1 MDVSENHALQRNMAK
16 IKQSHEEIVVA
27 KFENMEKKRNLLKE
41 EKKKWEAKKKEL
53 KEEKKKMESRKE
65 RVDIGEE

>member
-16 IKQSHEEIVVA
+16 IKHSHEEIVVA

-41 EKKKWEAKKKEL
+41 Q
-53 KEEKKKMESRKE
+53 KKKMGSKKERVERGEEKMENRKE
-65 RVDIGEE
+65 RFDRGEE